1 MKTGDVYKD
10 FVVLDVFDV
19 SYRSSQAVYL
29 RHKRCGL
36 EVFHLLNT
44 DEENLFAFAFR
55 TPPENSTGAAHIME
69 HSVFCGSKRF
79 PQKDPFLQLKKQS
92 VSTYLNAYTAKDRT
106 VFPASSPV
114 RADYFAL
121 MAVYADAVFFP
132 LLRRETFLQEGWR
145 LEKGAD
151 GEPCIQGVVFNEMK
165 GNYSS
170 FNSSVTDAVG
180 NAGVL
185 AQEYKNDSG
194 GDPLE
199 IPKLSFEEFRR
210 FHRRYYCAANCLVFL
225 YGNIPTEQQLDF
237 LDENVVSRL
246 KTRGRKY
253 VFHQPSPAPEKQ
265 DAQEAEDTIEV
276 QGAAEASPP
285 VSAVVWRIGGSA
297 ERENLFVLPMEINF
311 LSELLFGND
320 SSPVLKALLK
330 RFPGCDAS
338 PQTGCTIHSR
348 FFSAA
353 VALTGIGKERVH
365 EFSRTVDEALADVLE
380 NGIPPEDIER
390 SLMSFDFSIREV
402 KRSPTRGPYSLVLM
416 KWALRAWTYGKNPRQ
431 TVLYAES
438 FDDIKRKIEADPA
451 FLMSRI
457 RAFFVDNRQRSVV
470 TVTPSKEW
478 SEKREASEK
487 LLASRL
493 FDAAGEQKTQ
503 ESLKRM
509 HRFQARAQDER
520 LFFMPADR
528 GSSALA
534 GKRHLVNTAEKI
546 TTKRTLVEGIPFFSN
561 EESTNGIVYASLSFP
576 VDRLKPAD
584 YKFLPLLCACIPDI
598 GTKKNS
604 WERTLSVADRISG
617 NFGSYIRCAKVPEN
631 RTRKIT
637 KDPLIVG
644 REWLSVHFK
653 FFEHKTSEVFAFLAE
668 VIGEVN
674 FGDTDRLATI
684 LNGLVSNMNSSIVPN
699 GHFYATLRSCR
710 TLNRACA
717 VHEIKDGLSA
727 VFASR
732 QIQKMP
738 IEDVSK
744 KLKSIYKKITS
755 SGAIFHVTSQKSGID
770 YCKRQIPLLTR
781 RLKLSFPKEK
791 AHASDEQFIRL
802 TELPSTAHLIGEA
815 CVADE
820 VVLIPGSTAFCA
832 ATVSSSGSDDKK
844 IMADTVFAH
853 LSQTAALWSK
863 IRTEGGAYGV
873 FLSVKSSSAVT
884 CFCTYRDPKPFD
896 SLQFFL
902 QQFLHE
908 QREALSEEEIE
919 RAVAGVYSDEI
930 EPYVPSTRG
939 GTGLMRKLYGGSP
952 DSDRKR
958 IDALLSLEKVDVEK
972 AAERYAKSSVIGRKV
987 VICSQDII
995 SGCEKKCGKI
1005 VSVLL

>member
-1 MKTGDVYKD
+1 MRVGAVYKD
-10 FVVLDVFDV
+10 FVVQDVFDV

-55 TPPENSTGAAHIME
+55 TPPENSTGVAHIME

-114 RADYFAL
+114 KADYFAL

-145 LEKGAD
+145 LEQNED
-151 GEPCIQGVVFNEMK
+151 GSPCIQGVVFNEMK

-170 FNSSVTDAVG
+170 FNSSVTDAVA
-180 NAGVL
+180 NAGFPTE
-185 AQEYKNDSG
+185 EYKNDSG

-199 IPKLSFEEFRR
+199 IPRLSFEEFRR
-210 FHRRYYCAANCLVFL
+210 FHKRYYCAANCLVFL
-225 YGNIPTEQQLDF
+225 YGDIPTERQLDF
-237 LDENVVSRL
+237 LDENVVRRL

-253 VFHQPSPAPEKQ
+253 VFHPPAE
-265 DAQEAEDTIEV
+265 AQVAQSAHQSATEV

-285 VSAVVWRIGGSA
+285 VSAVVWQIGGSA
-297 ERENLFVLPMEINF
+297 EKEDLFVLPMEINF

-330 RFPGCDAS
+330 KFPGCDAA

-353 VALTGIGKERVH
+353 VALAGIGKEGAQDF
-365 EFSRTVDEALADVLE
+365 EQTVDEALAGVLE
-380 NGIPPEDIER
+380 NGILQEDIER
-390 SLMSFDFSIREV
+390 SLMSFEFSIREV

-416 KWALRAWTYGKNPRQ
+416 KWALRAWTYGKSPRN

-438 FDDIKRKIEADPA
+438 FDDIKRKIETDPGY
-451 FLMSRI
+451 LMRCI
-457 RAFFVDNRQRSVV
+457 RAFFVDNRRKSLV
-470 TVTPSKEW
+470 TVTPSREW
-478 SEKREASEK
+478 SEKRQEAER
-487 LLASRL
+487 LLALRL
-493 FDAAGEQKTQ
+493 FDEAGEQKTQ
-503 ESLKRM
+503 DALKRM
-509 HRFQARAQDER
+509 HRFQAHKEDAR
-520 LFFMPADR
+520 LFFAPDEHQPE
-528 GSSALA
+528 ALM
-534 GKRHLVNTAEKI
+534 GKMRLVNPAEKI

-576 VDRLKPAD
+576 TDRLKPAD
-584 YKFLPLLCACIPDI
+584 YKYLPLLCACIPDL
-598 GTKKNS
+598 GTRSHS
-604 WERTLSVADRISG
+604 WEETLSLSDRISG

-653 FFEHKTSEVFAFLAE
+653 FFEHKASEVFAFLGE
-668 VIGEVN
+668 VIAEVN
-674 FGDTDRLATI
+674 FADTDRLSTI

-699 GHFYATLRSCR
+699 GHFYATLRACR
-710 TLNRACA
+710 KLNRACA
-717 VHEIKDGLSA
+717 VQEMKDGLSA
-727 VFASR
+727 VYASR
-732 QIQKMP
+732 QIQKME
-738 IEDVSK
+738 IEDVAR

-755 SGAIFHVTSQKSGID
+755 SGAIFHVTAKRSGID
-770 YCKRQIPLLTR
+770 CCKRQLPLLVR
-781 RLKLSFPKEK
+781 RLKLVFPKEK
-791 AHASDEQFIRL
+791 GNATDEQFIRL
-802 TELPSTAHLIGEA
+802 TELPGETLHSA
-815 CVADE
+815 QAALADE
-820 VVLIPGSTAFCA
+820 VILIPGSTAFCA
-832 ATVSSSGSDDKK
+832 AAVSSSGSDDKK

-853 LSQTAALWSK
+853 LSQTSSLWNK

-884 CFCTYRDPKPFD
+884 CFCTYRDPKPLE
-896 SLQFFL
+896 SLEFFFEH
-902 QQFLHE
+902 FLRE
-908 QREALSEEEIE
+908 QSENLGEQEIE
-919 RAVAGVYSDEI
+919 RAVSGVYSDEI

-958 IDALLSLEKVDVEK
+958 IDALLALEKADIER
-972 AAERYAKSSVIGRKV
+972 AAERYANADVLGSKV
-987 VICSQDII
+987 VICSKESI
-995 SGCEKKCGKI
+995 SGNEKKCGKI
-1005 VSVLL
+1005 VAVLL

>member
-1 MKTGDVYKD
+1 MRVGEVYKD
-10 FVVLDVFDV
+10 FVVLEAFDV
-19 SYRSSQAVYL
+19 SYRASRAVYL

-55 TPPENSTGAAHIME
+55 TPPENSTGVAHIME

-79 PQKDPFLQLKKQS
+79 PQKDPFVQLKKQS

-114 RADYFAL
+114 KADYFAL

-145 LEKGAD
+145 LELPESGS
-151 GEPCIQGVVFNEMK
+151 PCIQGVVFNEMK

-170 FNSSVTDAVG
+170 FNSAVSDAVA
-180 NAGVL
+180 NAGFPIE
-185 AQEYKNDSG
+185 EYKNDSG

-225 YGNIPTEQQLDF
+225 YGDIPTQVQLDF

-253 VFHQPSPAPEKQ
+253 VFHPPAQ
-265 DAQEAEDTIEV
+265 STAAQSATEV

-285 VSAVVWRIGGSA
+285 VSAVVWQIGGSA
-297 ERENLFVLPMEINF
+297 EKENLFVLPMEINF

-330 RFPGCDAS
+330 RFPGCDAA

-353 VALTGIGKERVH
+353 VALAGVDKERAQDF
-365 EFSRTVDEALADVLE
+365 EQTVNEALAGVLE
-380 NGIPPEDIER
+380 NGILQEDIER
-390 SLMSFDFSIREV
+390 SLMSFEFSIREV

-416 KWALRAWTYGKNPRQ
+416 KWALRAWTYGKSPRQ

-438 FDDIKRKIEADPA
+438 FDDIKRKIEDDPSY
-451 FLMSRI
+451 LMSRI
-457 RAFFVDNRQRSVV
+457 RAFFVDNKRKSLV
-470 TVTPSKEW
+470 TVVPSKEW
-478 SEKREASEK
+478 SERRQEAEK
-487 LLASRL
+487 QLASRL
-493 FDAAGEQKTQ
+493 FDEAGEQKTQ
-503 ESLKRM
+503 DALKRM
-509 HRFQARAQDER
+509 HRFQSRHEDAR
-520 LFFMPADR
+520 LFFAFNEQNPN
-528 GSSALA
+528 ALM
-534 GKRHLVNTAEKI
+534 GKMRLVNPAEKI
-546 TTKRTLVEGIPFFSN
+546 TTKRVLVEGIPFFSN

-576 VDRLKPAD
+576 IDRLKPAD
-584 YKFLPLLCACIPDI
+584 YKYLPVLCACIPDI
-598 GTKKNS
+598 GTKSHS
-604 WERTLSVADRISG
+604 WEATLSIADRISG
-617 NFGSYIRCAKVPEN
+617 NFGSYIRCAKVPKN

-653 FFEHKTSEVFAFLAE
+653 FFEHKASEVFAFLGE
-668 VIGEVN
+668 VIAEVN
-674 FGDTDRLATI
+674 FGDTDRLSTI

-699 GHFYATLRSCR
+699 GHFYATLRACR
-710 TLNRACA
+710 KLNRACA
-717 VHEIKDGLSA
+717 VQEMKDGLAA
-727 VFASR
+727 VYASR

-738 IEDVSK
+738 IADVAR
-744 KLKSIYKKITS
+744 KLKSIYKKIIS
-755 SGAIFHVTSQKSGID
+755 SGAIFHVTAEKSGITC
-770 YCKRQIPLLTR
+770 CKRQLPLLVR
-781 RLKLSFPKEK
+781 RLKLIFPKEK
-791 AHASDEQFIRL
+791 GKATDEQFIRL
-802 TELPSTAHLIGEA
+802 TELPGETLHSAGEA
-815 CVADE
+815 VADE
-820 VVLIPGSTAFCA
+820 VILIPGSTAFCA
-832 ATVSSSGSDDKK
+832 AAVSSSGSDDKK

-853 LSQTAALWSK
+853 LSQTSSLWNK

-873 FLSVKSSSAVT
+873 FLSVKSSSAAT
-884 CFCTYRDPKPFD
+884 CFCTYRDPKPLE
-896 SLQFFL
+896 SLEFFFEH
-902 QQFLHE
+902 FLRE
-908 QREALSEEEIE
+908 QSENLTEEEIE
-919 RAVAGVYSDEI
+919 RAVSGVYSDEI

-952 DSDRKR
+952 DSDKKR
-958 IDALLSLEKVDVEK
+958 IDALLALEKADIEK
-972 AAERYAKSSVIGRKV
+972 AAARYAASDVLGSKV
-987 VICSQDII
+987 VICSQQI
-995 SGCEKKCGKI
+995 SRGCEKKCGKI